1 VVVDGANHQLEC
13 IKKYAKAMKVHITI
27 IVDIIHVIEYIWR
40 AAEDLHSTHPAR
52 VGFVQRTARDLLEG
66 NINQVIAD
74 LEGSL
79 RTQIEAGHN
88 CPGLKRTIDYL
99 RAKSPY
105 LEYDL
110 ALAQGW
116 PIASG
121 NVEGA
126 CRSIVKD
133 RLDITGAR
141 WSLEGAEAVLLLRT
155 VIANGDFEEY
165 WAFHVKRDYQR
176 VHAVRYKDQL
186 VLAS

>member
-1 VVVDGANHQLEC
+1 MHQ
-13 IKKYAKAMKVHITI
+13 KKSAKAMKVHIAI
-27 IVDIIHVIEYIWR
+27 IIDIIHVIEYIWR
-40 AAEDLHSTHPAR
+40 AAEELHSTHPAR
-52 VGFVQRTARDLLEG
+52 VGFVQRTTRDLLGG
-66 NINQVIAD
+66 NINQVISD
-74 LEGSL
+74 LEGGL
-79 RTQIEAGHN
+79 RSQIEAKHN
-88 CPGLKRTIDYL
+88 CPGLKRTIDYP

-105 LEYDL
+105 LEYDM

-126 CRSIVKD
+126 RRSIVKD

-155 VIANGDFEEY
+155 IIANGDFEKY
-165 WAFHVKRDYQR
+165 WDFHTKRDYQR
-176 VHAVRYKDQL
+176 VHAVKYKEQL